1 MKNIIKLTMICI
13 AMAIAFISCSKKEEL
28 IDKEIAKVNSY
39 YPNSGKAGTLV
50 TIEGEGFSSSIT
62 EFTAT
67 VAGNSAEVISATPTA
82 VVLRVPKGDKSGTVV
97 LKYGNNSFDVGTYTY
112 QDLSIAKVFPT
123 NGTLGTQLRIDGE
136 GFGSTET
143 PAEVYVNGKK
153 ALVVSV
159 TDKVIIAEVPED
171 AGYGAV
177 EVRVDG
183 KKSQGQNFTY
193 QVIRSIKPATGGAG
207 TKVTLTGEGF
217 EKLNSGNVVDFNG
230 KIATVLESSPEKI
243 VVVAPAGVGTGLLSV
258 NINEQKISGP
268 VFTVVGKPVIEAVSP
283 LSGPKGAEMTI
294 NGLLFSKIL
303 DENQVFINGKQVA
316 ISSISENQIK
326 LIIPGGTGSGK
337 VKVVVNDQSVE
348 GPQFKDQT
356 LGIRSMSPDNG
367 LAGTSVTI
375 LGTGFS
381 TNLAENLVYFN
392 GVLTRV
398 SSASENQ
405 LVLEAPQ
412 GVTTGQVKVVVGN
425 QDALAPRP
433 FRRAGITTLAGGPG
447 MTTFGSNMAGMA
459 IDQQGYIYVT
469 DPENKQVKK
478 VSPTGSVSILQV
490 DGANAIF
497 DYPSGIAIDQQNN
510 IYVSDQR
517 ANQIFKITP
526 TGKRTVHARG
536 FSPTAMCIDL
546 SGNLYVSVAGFGLGV
561 NKVNNTGSY
570 TRVTGPSWVLGKP
583 FVDNQGYLYYSDQNT
598 SSNNGIEIVKPGDNR
613 GVIFVGNSDAG
624 YVDGI
629 GTAARFNGIGGISP
643 GLNNRLIVADN
654 NNYAIREVNMT
665 TKEVTTLIKANYG
678 YADGTLATAK
688 FTSVKDV
695 VVDKE
700 GNIYL
705 MDVANKAIRKLFLK

>member
-1 MKNIIKLTMICI
+1 MKNIVKLTMICI
-13 AMAIAFISCSKKEEL
+13 SMMIALIGCSKKEEL
-28 IDKEIAKVNSY
+28 IDKEVAKVSSY

-50 TIEGEGFSSSIT
+50 TIEGQGFGSSIT

-67 VAGNSAEVISATPTA
+67 VAGNPAEVISATSTS

-97 LKYGNNSFDVGTYTY
+97 LKYGSNSFDVGTYTY
-112 QDLSIAKVFPT
+112 QDLSVAKVFPT
-123 NGTLGTQLRIDGE
+123 NGTSGTQLRIDGE
-136 GFGSTET
+136 GFGSTDT
-143 PAEVYVNGKK
+143 PAEVYVNSKK

-193 QVIRSIKPATGGAG
+193 QVIRSIKPTTGGAG

-230 KIATVLESSPEKI
+230 KIAVVLESSPEKI

-268 VFTVVGKPVIEAVSP
+268 TFTVVGKPIIDAVSP

-294 NGLLFSKIL
+294 SGLLFSKIL

-316 ISSISENQIK
+316 ISSSSEKQIK
-326 LIIPGGTGSGK
+326 LTIPGGTGSGK
-337 VKVVVNDQSVE
+337 VKVIVNDQSIE

-375 LGTGFS
+375 MGTGFS

-392 GVLTRV
+392 GVLTPV
-398 SSASENQ
+398 SSASENK

-412 GVTTGQVKVVVGN
+412 GVTTGQVKVVVGS
-425 QDALAPRP
+425 QDALAPQA
-433 FRRAGITTLAGGPG
+433 FRRAGIMTLAGGPG

-459 IDQQGYIYVT
+459 IDQQGNIYVT
-469 DPENKQVKK
+469 DTENKQVKK
-478 VSPTGSVSILQV
+478 VSPTGNVSVLQV
-490 DGANAIF
+490 DGVNAIF

-510 IYVSDQR
+510 VYVSDQR
-517 ANQIFKITP
+517 ANQILKITP
-526 TGKRTVHARG
+526 AGKRTVHASG
-536 FSPTAMCIDL
+536 FSPTSMCIDL
-546 SGNLYVSVAGFGLGV
+546 SGNLYVSLAGFAQGV
-561 NKVNNTGSY
+561 NKVNITGNY
-570 TRVTGPSWVLGKP
+570 TKVTGPSCVMAKP
-583 FVDNQGYLYYSDQNT
+583 FVDSQGYLYYSDQNT
-598 SSNNGIEIVKPGDNR
+598 SSNNGIELVKPGDTR
-613 GVIFVGNSDAG
+613 GGMFVGSSDAG
-624 YVDGI
+624 YGDGI
-629 GTAARFNGIGGISP
+629 GTYASFSGIGGITP

-654 NNYAIREVNMT
+654 NNYAIREVNMST
-665 TKEVTTLIKANYG
+665 REVTTLIKTSYG
-678 YADGTLATAK
+678 YVDGNLATAK
-688 FTSVKDV
+688 FNLIKDV

-705 MDVANKAIRKLFLK
+705 MDVTNKAIRKLFLK